1 MSKDNQVRELV
12 QLLVRNHTTSIY
24 ASKIADLLQLP
35 VEVIENEL
43 YQMVEEDILQHIYE
57 LHCCQCGHVIASF
70 EDPRLL
76 TCGPVE
82 CPGCWTQT
90 ESITMNDM
98 VSAFISANHY
108 LTTCY
113 DS

>member
-12 QLLVRNHTTSIY
+12 QLLVKNHTMPIY
-24 ASKIADLLQLP
+24 AIKIADLLQLP

-43 YQMVEEDILQHIYE
+43 HQMVEEDILQHTFE

-76 TCGPVE
+76 TSGQVE
-82 CPGCWTQT
+82 CPGCLTQT
-90 ESITMNDM
+90 ESIAMNDM
-98 VSAFISANHY
+98 VSVFISANRY